1 VLLLAAVGVVLV
13 GLGALILLRFPDRPG
28 GSVRFLGMEVSS
40 IGAGLPVLALG
51 LLAVVLAVEQQR
63 GDSGTPSTTNR
74 AATAAAAASEQPGV
88 PRCMAEFFDASPEVV
103 VERRKYLP
111 RRQGDDLDVLKPGE
125 PKDTEFGLILK
136 DRGTVVGAVKMRYDA
151 DAEEFPLDGIVDAA
165 CKPVPWTTEHDEAT
179 QNPPVAFL
187 SDDIR
192 FTLGKTRYNINL
204 DQGEPVTVIGLTAG

>member
-1 VLLLAAVGVVLV
+1 MVLLLAAVGVVLV

-28 GSVRFLGMEVSS
+28 GSVGFLGMEVSS
-40 IGAGLPVLALG
+40 IGAGLPVIALG

-63 GDSGTPSTTNR
+63 GDSETPSTTNR
-74 AATAAAAASEQPGV
+74 AATTAAASGQPAV
-88 PRCMAEFFDASPEVV
+88 PRCMVEFFDAPPEVV

-136 DRGTVVGAVKMRYDA
+136 DQGTVVGAVKMRYDP

-165 CKPVPWTTEHDEAT
+165 CRPAPWTTEQDEST

-192 FTLGKTRYNINL
+192 FTLGETTYNINL
-204 DQGEPVTVIGLTAG
+204 DQGEPTTVIGLTAG